1 MDSLSVLKKCF
12 AIFQLCSYSI
22 AFIGYMQNKK
32 ASKEYEKACKEAVT
46 KEELIKL
53 LKEFPKV
60 IMAGRKLILAGVIV
74 GTIFGMILI
83 LL

>member
-12 AIFQLCSYSI
+12 AILQLCSYSI

-32 ASKEYEKACKEAVT
+32 ASKEYKKACKEAVT

-53 LKEFPKV
+53 LNEFPKV
-60 IMAGRKLILAGVIV
+60 IMTGRKLVLIGVIA
-74 GTIFGMILI
+74 GTIFAIISI